1 MRIILI
7 ADEGYAPDG
16 IHEQAPRVGINI
28 IIPTQDKPKRPK
40 GRAMKTFANGT
51 I

>member
-1 MRIILI
+1 MRIILT

-16 IHEQAPRVGINI
+16 ILEQAQRVGMNI
-28 IIPTQDKPKRPK
+28 IIPTQDNQKRPK
-40 GRAMKTFANGT
+40 GHMMKTFANGT